1 MKKAIMYGA
10 GNIGRGFM
18 GQLFSMSG
26 YETVFIDI
34 NEVVVNKLNSDKS
47 YPVYITK
54 DGKYEEYT
62 VTNARAVNGKVI
74 EDVAAE
80 IASADIMATAVGV
93 NILPYI
99 VKPFAQ
105 GIIKR
110 LETNPKPLNIII
122 CENKI
127 GADKYLRE
135 LISKELNE
143 TENKFFNEKIGLVEA
158 SIGRMVPAT
167 PKEIAEK
174 NPLSVCVE
182 EFCTLPVDKEAF
194 KGEIPD
200 IKNMLPF
207 APFELFIQRK
217 LYMHNM
223 SHALTAYLGYLK
235 GYKFIYEAQND
246 IAIKF
251 FALGALFES
260 ATALSKEHKVD
271 IQPLIGHSYDLLSR
285 FENVLLGD
293 TIERVGKDTIR
304 KLSAQDRMAGA
315 AKLCIKQG
323 IKPVYIALGL
333 AAGLLFAPESDD
345 AAKEVAAYTKE
356 NGVKAALLKYSE
368 ITDGELVA
376 MVEKNYE
383 MLKSGEIDRFIFES
397 ERLKRG

>member
-1 MKKAIMYGA
+1 MKKAVMYGA

-18 GQLFSMSG
+18 GQLFCMSQM
-26 YETVFIDI
+26 ETVFIDI
-34 NEVVVNKLNSDKS
+34 NEVVVNKLNTDKS
-47 YPVYITK
+47 YPIFITK
-54 DGKYEEYT
+54 NGEYEEFT

-74 EDVAAE
+74 ENVAKE
-80 IASADIMATAVGV
+80 IATADVMATAVGV

-99 VKPFAQ
+99 VKPIAA
-105 GIIKR
+105 GIKAR
-110 LETNPKPLNIII
+110 MLENPTELNIII

-135 LISKELNE
+135 LISKELTDE
-143 TENKFFNEKIGLVEA
+143 ENKFFNEKIGLVEA

-223 SHALTAYLGYLK
+223 SHALSAYLGYLK
-235 GYKFIYEAQND
+235 DYKFIYEAQNNM
-246 IAIKF
+246 AIKF
-251 FALGALFES
+251 FALGALIES
-260 ATALSKEHKVD
+260 ATALSIEHKVD
-271 IQPLIGHSYDLLSR
+271 IIPLIQHAYDLLGR

-304 KLSAQDRMAGA
+304 KLSTNDRMAGA
-315 AKLCIKQG
+315 AKLCAKNG

-333 AAGLLFAPESDD
+333 AAGLLFEPEADE
-345 AAKEVAAYTKE
+345 AAKEVAAFTRE
-356 NGVKAALLKYSE
+356 NGVRKALEKYSE
-368 ITDGELVA
+368 ITDETIVS

-383 MLKSGEIDRFIFES
+383 MLKTKGFDDFVFES
-397 ERLKRG
+397 ERLKGC